1 MVVYDR
7 ENLIKKFH
15 NDQASTISL
24 KSNANSLINAEDIPK
39 QTNKCSK
46 LSSCCCI
53 CFRKSSSPRS
63 SLPHLSSNHGSN
75 IDHKQNGYLIY
86 RFTNNN
92 NNSNNHNNTTY
103 GSHPNSPVTTP
114 PTNSKRSI
122 FCHPCTN
129 SKKKLSNLSDEI
141 YQYRRNYAAQATA
154 EYQFRNDESPC
165 YELKTLENS
174 LSPLN
179 KCQTRSFE
187 QSVASKIRDLNTELS
202 HSRQL
207 KAAAV
212 AAAAVS
218 TTIKD
223 PLIQNVRQIS
233 FQGPYLT

>member
-1 MVVYDR
+1 MI
-7 ENLIKKFH
+7 EKIKKKFH

-24 KSNANSLINAEDIPK
+24 KSNANSLINPEDIPK
-39 QTNKCSK
+39 QTSKCSK
-46 LSSCCCI
+46 LSSCCCS
-53 CFRKSSSPRS
+53 CFRKSTSPRS
-63 SLPHLSSNHGSN
+63 SLPHLSSSNHGPN

-86 RFTNNN
+86 RFTNNSSN
-92 NNSNNHNNTTY
+92 NNTSTY

-122 FCHPCTN
+122 FCRPCAN
-129 SKKKLSNLSDEI
+129 SKKKMAHLPDEV
-141 YQYRRNYAAQATA
+141 YQYRRNYTGHPTA

-174 LSPLN
+174 LSTVT
-179 KCQTRSFE
+179 KCQT
-187 QSVASKIRDLNTELS
+187 QSAASKIRDLNTELS

-218 TTIKD
+218 PTTKE
-223 PLIQNVRQIS
+223 PSKENVR
-233 FQGPYLT
+233 LTN